1 MAILDYL
8 KETKAELKHVSWPT
22 RKQAISFTIMVIAL
36 SIATAFFLG
45 FFDTIFSTLL
55 KMFKGFLGK

>member
-22 RKQAISFTIMVIAL
+22 RSQAINFTVMVIAI
-36 SIATAFFLG
+36 SILTALFLG
-45 FFDTIFSTLL
+45 LFDTIFSTLL
-55 KMFKGFLGK
+55 KMFKNFIA